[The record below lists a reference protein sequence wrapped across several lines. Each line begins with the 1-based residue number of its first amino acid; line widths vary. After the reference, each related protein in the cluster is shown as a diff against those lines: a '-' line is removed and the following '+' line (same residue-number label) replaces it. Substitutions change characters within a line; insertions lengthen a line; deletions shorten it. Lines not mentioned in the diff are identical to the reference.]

1 MLVRHH
7 DDGPP
12 RARRRPV
19 NLGDQV
25 HDFLARLAVEVSG
38 RLIRQQDHGAVYQS
52 ARNGGALLLAAG
64 KLRGAVAYAR
74 SKANSIARPAHAPWT
89 FPTRGPPHAL
99 RLLPICV

>member
-25 HDFLARLAVEVSG
+25 HDFFAGLAVEVSG
-38 RLIRQQDHGAVYQS
+38 GLIRQQDHGAVYQS
-52 ARNGGALLLAAG
+52 ARNGGALLFPAG
-64 KLRGAVAYAR
+64 KLRGAVLYAR
-74 SKANSIARPAHAPWT
+74 SKANAIERLAHARWT
-89 FPTRGPPHAL
+89 FATRNLSQA
-99 RLLPICV
+99 